1 MQRCELNE
9 NNLSTSP
16 SYTQYHN
23 YMMYHIA
30 EKFGTILNVE
40 VMKQLNQL
48 TASVYTIDPAEERA
62 SA

>member
-1 MQRCELNE
+1 MQRCELDE

-30 EKFGTILNVE
+30 GKFGTTFNVE
-40 VMKQLNQL
+40 VMKRLNQL
-48 TASVYTIDPAEERA
+48 TASVYNIDTAEERA